1 MNATGVNLCKLT
13 LTGTGTDDIDKYWEM
28 MKYSSYLDS
37 ECISILAV
45 IKEDNLLH
53 LFRAMHN
60 LSRFTSVGQING
72 IDNLFLDFLGTIKEQ
87 EKYYNDIFAIYYQ
100 Q

>member
-1 MNATGVNLCKLT
+1 MEGVFLGGYAPN
-13 LTGTGTDDIDKYWEM
+13 
-28 MKYSSYLDS
+28 SP
-37 ECISILAV
+37 
-45 IKEDNLLH
+45 H

-60 LSRFTSVGQING
+60 SRFTSVGQING
-72 IDNLFLDFLGTIKEQ
+72 IDNLFLDFWGTIKEQ